1 MRKLNHL
8 PLSVRVPIEE
18 DNPGIVRW
26 EEKCIRCGMC
36 RTACTNLIGVHG
48 TYTLEK
54 TGGKA
59 ICIYCGQ
66 CANVCPVDSITERDE
81 SAQVKKAI
89 ADPEKIV
96 VVSTSPAVRAALGEE
111 FGMEPGAFVEG
122 KMVALLRALGADYVL
137 DTNFAA
143 DLTIVE
149 EASELIRRITE
160 KDRPLPQFTS
170 CCPGWVHFAE
180 IYAPEM
186 LPHLSSAKSPI
197 GMQGATV
204 KTYFAQKMGLDPKQ
218 IVHVTLTPCT
228 AKKFEVR
235 REEMHAAAEYHGVE
249 GMRDTDQVI
258 TTRELA
264 RWAKSKGIDWNALED
279 SAYDSLMGKTSGAG
293 VIFGNTGGVMEAAL
307 RTAYEYLTG
316 QAAPRELL
324 HLSPL
329 RGYEGVREAQVQI
342 GDLTLQ
348 VAVVYG
354 TANARSFLR
363 QMKESGKQY
372 HFVEVMACPG
382 GCIGGGGQPK
392 DLRKNADEIRK
403 SRIAALYR
411 RDEAMTLRTS
421 HENPE
426 ILEVYKTFYGKPLS
440 ELAEKMLHTT
450 YQDRSGLIKKKG
462 RDSVKKWKC
471 QICGYIYDEEKEGI
485 PFDELPED
493 WVCPL
498 CGASKSV
505 FAPEEPTIEAKPQPA
520 PIHHDSEMRLLS
532 AGELA
537 AVCSNLA
544 RGCEKQYQ
552 EREAT
557 LFREIADFLT
567 AAQSPV
573 ADPTMDKLLELIRQ
587 DLSQGYPS
595 LSAAASADGDRG
607 TQRICAWGEKV
618 TRMLDSLL
626 SRDQK
631 DGEAFLKDTQVWV
644 CTVCGFIY
652 VGDSAPQLC
661 PVCKVPAW
669 KFEKMEGRR

>member
-48 TYTLEK
+48 TYTLEE

-89 ADPEKIV
+89 ADPGKIV

-180 IYAPEM
+180 IYAPEI

-235 REEMHAAAEYHGVE
+235 REEMHAAADYHGVE

-264 RWAKSKGIDWNALED
+264 RWAKSEGIDWNALED
-279 SAYDSLMGKTSGAG
+279 SAYDSLMGKASGAG

-450 YQDRSGLIKKKG
+450 YQDRSELLHRKEEKP
-462 RDSVKKWKC
+462 VKKWRC
-471 QICGYIYDEEKEGI
+471 TICGYIHEG
-485 PFDELPED
+485 ETLPED
-493 WVCPL
+493 FTCPM
-498 CGASKSV
+498 A
-505 FAPEEPTIEAKPQPA
+505 IE
-520 PIHHDSEMRLLS
+520 IN
-532 AGELA
+532 A
-537 AVCSNLA
+537 ALM
-544 RGCEKQYQ
+544 Y
-552 EREAT
+552 
-557 LFREIADFLT
+557 
-567 AAQSPV
+567 
-573 ADPTMDKLLELIRQ
+573 
-587 DLSQGYPS
+587 GYRP
-595 LSAAASADGDRG
+595 
-607 TQRICAWGEKV
+607 K
-618 TRMLDSLL
+618 
-626 SRDQK
+626 
-631 DGEAFLKDTQVWV
+631 
-644 CTVCGFIY
+644 
-652 VGDSAPQLC
+652 
-661 PVCKVPAW
+661 
-669 KFEKMEGRR
+669 